1 MTGQI
6 AISANETKIITTEV
20 MIGTRRRPEKKASA
34 LFNSTPLKRL

>member
-34 LFNSTPLKRL
+34 LFSSTPLKRL